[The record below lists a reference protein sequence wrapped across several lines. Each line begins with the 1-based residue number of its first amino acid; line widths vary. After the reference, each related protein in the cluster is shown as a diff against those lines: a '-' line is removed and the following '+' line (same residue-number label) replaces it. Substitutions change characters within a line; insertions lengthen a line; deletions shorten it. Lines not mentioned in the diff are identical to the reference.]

1 MSVELIMAKGISLH
15 IGVNRVDPD
24 HYGGWDGP
32 LQACEADAEDMAS
45 LAKTAGF
52 SSSTLLTKKATR
64 DGVIAGIK
72 AAAKKLKTGDIF
84 FLTYSGHGGQIPDKN
99 GDEQDLEDET
109 WCLFDGELIDD
120 ELWELWAGFKKDV
133 RVLVLS
139 DSCHSGT
146 VVRAAY
152 DELTRAGV
160 TRKPVSRA
168 NGGADPVFRAMP
180 DDVALRTYRVNQKF
194 YDKLADTLP
203 EKPSAV
209 GASVRLISGCQDN
222 QLSQDGAFNGL
233 FTGTLLRVW
242 NNGKFAG
249 AYNDFHREIL
259 KRMPPTQSPNQMLI
273 GRTSAAFDGQRP
285 FSI

>member
-1 MSVELIMAKGISLH
+1 MAKGISLH
-15 IGVNRVDPD
+15 IGLNRVDPK
-24 HYGGWDGP
+24 HYAGWDGQ
-32 LQACEADAEDMAS
+32 LQACEADADDMAS
-45 LAKTAGF
+45 IAKKAGF
-52 SSSTLLTKKATR
+52 ASTLLLTKKATR
-64 DGVIAGIK
+64 DVVIAAIK

-84 FLTYSGHGGQIPDKN
+84 FLTYSGHGGQVPDKN

-168 NGGADPVFRAMP
+168 KGGADPVFRAMP

-194 YDKLADTLP
+194 YDKVQDTLP
-203 EKPSAV
+203 EQPSPVDAN
-209 GASVRLISGCQDN
+209 VRLISGCQDN

-242 NNGKFAG
+242 NNGKFDG
-249 AYNDFHREIL
+249 AYNDFHRAIL
-259 KRMPPTQSPNQMLI
+259 KRMPPTQSPNQMLV
-273 GRTSAAFDGQRP
+273 GRHSTAYNGQKP